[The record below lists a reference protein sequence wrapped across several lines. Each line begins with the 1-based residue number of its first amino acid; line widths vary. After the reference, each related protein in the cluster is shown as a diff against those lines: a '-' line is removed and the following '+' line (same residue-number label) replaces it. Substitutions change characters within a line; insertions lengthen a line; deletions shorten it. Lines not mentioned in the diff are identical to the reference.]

1 MRALIVGISG
11 KMGKELTLR
20 APRFNVTVTGGI
32 DTVTSPCCPT
42 FSRAEDV
49 NVAYDVV
56 IDFSRPSTLDSVI
69 YLCKKNLVPCVIAT
83 TGYSAQEEQKIR
95 ELSKL
100 VPVFKSENMS
110 LGVNVLAI
118 LAEKAAAMLENF
130 DIEIIEKHH
139 NQKVDAPSGTAKMLC
154 NSIAGALNY
163 DPEYHF
169 GRDGNSKRTPN
180 EIGVHSVRGGTIVG
194 EHEVMFCG
202 SHETVTLSHSA
213 ESRTIFADGA
223 LKAALWLKNKPA
235 GLYNMRHLLS
245 L

>member
-11 KMGKELTLR
+11 KMGRELIER
-20 APRFNVTVTGGI
+20 APEFDVRITGGLDVI
-32 DTVTSPCCPT
+32 TLPDYPT

-49 NVAYDVV
+49 NVQYDVV
-56 IDFSRPSTLDSVI
+56 IDFSRPSSLDSII

-83 TGYSAQEEQKIR
+83 TGYSAQEEKKIR
-95 ELSKL
+95 ELSKV

-110 LGVNVLAI
+110 LGINVLAA
-118 LAEKAAAMLENF
+118 LSEQAAEMLENF

-139 NQKVDAPSGTAKMLC
+139 NQKVDSPSGTAKMLC
-154 NSIAGALNY
+154 NSIAGAIHY
-163 DPEYHF
+163 DPEFHH
-169 GRDGNSKRTPN
+169 GRLGNAKRSSD

-194 EHEVMFCG
+194 EHEIMFCG
-202 SHETVTLSHSA
+202 NHETVTLSHSA

-223 LKAALWLKNKPA
+223 LKAALWLRYKPA
-235 GLYNMRHLLS
+235 GLYNMRNLLS